1 MEIVRKYEKHLQEIS
16 PIFNDVEQEY
26 ISLHLSNDIITADSL
41 IINGYEFAKK
51 FIRDERYNH
60 LFKDHLF
67 KDITFLYDYYNRI
80 VFVDNEEIYTGIELL
95 NTINDE
101 LNEYNKIEDLAH
113 FFFGKDLEE
122 VSLETFLNVM
132 VDFNDKFENAID
144 DLDTFIS
151 ENEDELMY
159 MEV

>member
-1 MEIVRKYEKHLQEIS
+1 MKDFKEICKRHEKHIQSMS
-16 PIFNDVEQEY
+16 PLFKDVEQEEFF
-26 ISLHLSNDIITADSL
+26 INADGTVVL
-41 IINGYEFAKK
+41 ECFKINGYEFTKQYMG
-51 FIRDERYNH
+51 DTNYN
-60 LFKDHLF
+60 HLF